1 MRQLYKV
8 LQAKDETMFQIAW
21 NLRVLRNSKRTMN
34 HSIKNLAVVILI
46 LTKQSKWL
54 TTCLD
59 KKRKNR
65 LRQCLPIDKVFMRK
79 GKLSGEM
86 EIASVVAIIMKSS
99 NRRLK
104 KFKILY
110 QRIKKRGKQNSRN
123 KLLHLILVW
132 TLRLS
137 KVKN

>member
-1 MRQLYKV
+1 
-8 LQAKDETMFQIAW
+8 
-21 NLRVLRNSKRTMN
+21 MN
-34 HSIKNLAVVILI
+34 HSIKNLAVVTLI

-54 TTCLD
+54 TICLD
-59 KKRKNR
+59 KRRKSR
-65 LRQCLPIDKVFMRK
+65 LRPCLPIDKVFMRK

-110 QRIKKRGKQNSRN
+110 QRIKKRGK
-123 KLLHLILVW
+123 
-132 TLRLS
+132 
-137 KVKN
+137 

>member
-54 TTCLD
+54 TTCLNGR
-59 KKRKNR
+59 RKSR
-65 LRQCLPIDKVFMRK
+65 LLLCPLTDKVFMRK

-86 EIASVVAIIMKSS
+86 EIASVVAIILKSS
-99 NRRLK
+99 NRKLM
-104 KFKILY
+104 KFKILC
-110 QRIKKRGKQNSRN
+110 QKITKRGRQNLRN
-123 KLLHLILVW
+123 KQLHLILEW

>member
-1 MRQLYKV
+1 
-8 LQAKDETMFQIAW
+8 
-21 NLRVLRNSKRTMN
+21 MN

-110 QRIKKRGKQNSRN
+110 QRIKKRGK
-123 KLLHLILVW
+123 
-132 TLRLS
+132 
-137 KVKN
+137 